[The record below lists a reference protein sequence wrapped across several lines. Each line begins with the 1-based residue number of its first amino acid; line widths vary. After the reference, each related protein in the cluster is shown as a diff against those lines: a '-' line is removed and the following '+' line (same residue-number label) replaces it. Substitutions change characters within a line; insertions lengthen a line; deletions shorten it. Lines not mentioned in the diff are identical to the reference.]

1 MTFQLFIRIN
11 ILIKPS
17 FWDTY
22 SLYLV
27 SKTPI
32 RRNTYDDENQP
43 YLHCSLAR
51 SRATQFGGL
60 GMAAFL
66 GMLPW
71 AVDWSQ

>member
-17 FWDTY
+17 FWDIY
-22 SLYLV
+22 SSYLV
-27 SKTPI
+27 SKP
-32 RRNTYDDENQP
+32 RVHRDSSDDENQP

-71 AVDWSQ
+71 AVDWSR